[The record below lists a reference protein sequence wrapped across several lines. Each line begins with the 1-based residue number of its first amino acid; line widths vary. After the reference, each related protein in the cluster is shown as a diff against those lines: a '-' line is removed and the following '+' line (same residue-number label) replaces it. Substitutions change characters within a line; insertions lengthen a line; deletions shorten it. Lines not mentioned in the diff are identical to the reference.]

1 MADAVT
7 STTIQ
12 DGDRIAVI
20 QFTNTSDGTGES
32 AVTKVDVSALAT
44 NSANGKA
51 CTGVKLGKIVYS
63 TFGMSVKLLWDAT
76 TDTICWDLNAD
87 YTTDEDFTGFLNA
100 DYTTDEDF
108 TGFGGIQNTSG
119 DGKTGDIK
127 LTTTGHSSGDSY
139 VIVLTLIKEYS

>member
-63 TFGMSVKLLWDAT
+63 TFGMSVKLLWVAT
-76 TDTICWDLNAD
+76 TNTICWDLNSD
-87 YTTDEDFTGFLNA
+87 YTTDEDFT
-100 DYTTDEDF
+100 D
-108 TGFGGIQNTSG
+108 FGGIQNTAAAS
-119 DGKTGDIK
+119 GKTAAP
-127 LTTTGHSSGDSY
+127 
-139 VIVLTLIKEYS
+139 TLIHHAHDLWLG

>member
-12 DGDRIAVI
+12 DGNRIAVI
-20 QFTNTSDGTGES
+20 QLTNTSDGTGES
-32 AVTKVDVSALAT
+32 AVTKVDVSALAANT
-44 NSANGKA
+44 ANGQA
-51 CTGVKLGKIVYS
+51 CTGVKLGRIVYS

-76 TDTICWDLNAD
+76 TDTICWDLNS
-87 YTTDEDFTGFLNA
+87 

-119 DGKTGDIK
+119 TGKTGDIN
-127 LTTTGHSSGDSY
+127 LTTTGHTSGDSY
-139 VIVLTLIKEYS
+139 VIVLTLIKDYN